1 MASSAN
7 VIALEI
13 DDGALAIARDGNLVS
28 MAPSIVQAVPGSRSP
43 GTPAL
48 DQIRLRPREVS
59 SRHWAQIARGE
70 GDLPAAVRLARA
82 ELQARAAAAGI
93 DASGGSALQV
103 AVPSHFDA
111 AALGRVL
118 AVLRAANWRV
128 ESFVDSSALLCA
140 ALAVPR
146 AAIVIDVGLHHVAA
160 SRVVTEG
167 SMARRKAFR
176 LRAGQGLLALQEA
189 WLQLVSEAMVL
200 RSRFDPLH
208 DAATEQKLYDMLDAS
223 AAAAARDGGVTISLP
238 VGAQTHEVRLSRDQF
253 AARAEGIYRE
263 LMALVHE
270 LRPAGAALT
279 LLVSERV
286 ANLPGLRE
294 QFDTLHGC
302 DWQVLPAGY
311 AAVAASLLEVPAPA
325 HAADRVRLLR
335 QVPLLAAAPHA
346 AAIRR
351 EALGGSA
358 ASSRS
363 PTHLL
368 YGGRALPLASAT
380 IQIGRAPGSG
390 GLVLPEGVAGLS
402 RLHCTVR
409 DEQGEAVLI
418 DHSRHGSFVNGE
430 RVAGRARLH
439 AGDVVRVGDP
449 GIELSLIAVGDL
461 PTASARAS

>member
-1 MASSAN
+1 MTTLA
-7 VIALEI
+7 IDI
-13 DDGALAIARDGNLVS
+13 DDGALAIARDGDLVS
-28 MAPSIVQAVPGSRSP
+28 MAPSIVQAVPGTRP
-43 GTPAL
+43 LGAPAL

-59 SRHWAQIARGE
+59 TRHWAQIARGE
-70 GDLPAAVRLARA
+70 GDLAAAVRLARA

-93 DASGGSALQV
+93 AANDIDALQV

-118 AVLRAANWRV
+118 AVLRGANWPV
-128 ESFVDSSALLCA
+128 ASFVDSAAVLCA
-140 ALAVPR
+140 AVAVPR
-146 AAIVIDVGLHHVAA
+146 TAIVIDVGLHHVAA
-160 SRVVTEG
+160 SRVATDD
-167 SMARRKAFR
+167 STARRKAVR
-176 LRAGQGLLALQEA
+176 LRSGQGLLALQEA

-208 DAATEQKLYDMLDAS
+208 DAATEQKLYEMLDAA

-253 AARAEGIYRE
+253 AARAESVYRD
-263 LMALVHE
+263 LLGLVHE

-286 ANLPGLRE
+286 ASLPGLRE
-294 QFDTLHGC
+294 QFDTLQGC
-302 DWQVLPAGY
+302 DWLVLPSGY
-311 AAVAASLLEVPAPA
+311 AAVAASLLAAPEQS

-335 QVPLLAAAPHA
+335 QVPFLAAPPHA

-351 EALGGSA
+351 EALGASA
-358 ASSRS
+358 AALRP

-380 IQIGRAPGSG
+380 ILIGREPGSG
-390 GLVLPEGVAGLS
+390 GLVLPEGMAGLS
-402 RLHCTVR
+402 RLHCSVH
-409 DEQGEAVLI
+409 DDHGEPVLI

-430 RVAGRARLH
+430 RVSGRVRLR

-449 GIELSLIAVGDL
+449 GIELSLIAVGDA
-461 PTASARAS
+461 PAAGARAS

>member
-1 MASSAN
+1 MGSIANMMA
-7 VIALEI
+7 IDI
-13 DDGALAIARDGNLVS
+13 DDGALAIARDGDLVS
-28 MAPSIVQAVPGSRSP
+28 MAPSIVQAAPGARAQGAS
-43 GTPAL
+43 AL
-48 DQIRLRPREVS
+48 DLIRLRPREVS

-82 ELQARAAAAGI
+82 ELQARAAAVSVDLADI
-93 DASGGSALQV
+93 DALQV

-118 AVLRAANWRV
+118 AVLRGANCRV
-128 ESFVDSSALLCA
+128 ASFVDSAAVLCA
-140 ALAVPR
+140 AVGVTR
-146 AAIVIDVGLHHVAA
+146 AAIVIDIGLHHVAV

-167 SMARRKAFR
+167 GMARRKAVR
-176 LRAGQGLLALQEA
+176 LRTGQGLLALQEA

-208 DAATEQKLYDMLDAS
+208 DAATEQKLYEMLDAS
-223 AAAAARDGGVTISLP
+223 AAVAARDGGVTISLP

-253 AARAEGIYRE
+253 AARADAIYRD
-263 LMALVHE
+263 LLALVHE

-286 ANLPGLRE
+286 AGLPGLRE
-294 QFDTLHGC
+294 YFDTLHGC
-302 DWQVLPAGY
+302 DWLVLPAGY
-311 AAVAASLLEVPAPA
+311 AAVAASLLDAPAPQQ
-325 HAADRVRLLR
+325 AANRVRLLR
-335 QVPLLAAAPHA
+335 QVPVLDAAPHA

-358 ASSRS
+358 ASSRP

-368 YGGRALPLASAT
+368 WSGRALPLASAT
-380 IQIGRAPGSG
+380 IQIGREPGSG

-402 RLHCTVR
+402 RLHCTVL
-409 DEQGEAVLI
+409 DDHGEPVLI

-430 RVAGRARLH
+430 RVSGRVRLR
-439 AGDVVRVGDP
+439 AGDIVRVGDP
-449 GIELSLIAVGDL
+449 GIELSLIAVGDA
-461 PTASARAS
+461 PTTGPRAS